1 MTVLYD
7 AGCRVCRSAQRWL
20 AGRRQA
26 VPLEFL
32 PAGTAA
38 ALERFPELDPAATL
52 RDLTVVTDGG
62 LVYSGD
68 AGWLACLWALEGYR
82 AWAER
87 LAAPELLPMARRV
100 IAMAAAARE
109 RDRARYG
116 GPDAQEDR
124 FETGSDGDRLDDGC
138 TDDQCR

>member
-7 AGCRVCRSAQRWL
+7 AGCRLCRSAQRWL
-20 AGRRQA
+20 ASRRQT

-32 PAGTAA
+32 PAGSPAA
-38 ALERFPELDPAATL
+38 RERFPQLDPAATL

-68 AGWLACLWALEGYR
+68 GAWLACLWALDGYR
-82 AWAER
+82 EWSER
-87 LAAPELLPMARRV
+87 FASPGMLPLARRA
-100 IAMAAAARE
+100 IAMAAAVRE

-116 GPDAQEDR
+116 GTDAHELDLG
-124 FETGSDGDRLDDGC
+124 TDCADDSCHIVDDG
-138 TDDQCR
+138 RW